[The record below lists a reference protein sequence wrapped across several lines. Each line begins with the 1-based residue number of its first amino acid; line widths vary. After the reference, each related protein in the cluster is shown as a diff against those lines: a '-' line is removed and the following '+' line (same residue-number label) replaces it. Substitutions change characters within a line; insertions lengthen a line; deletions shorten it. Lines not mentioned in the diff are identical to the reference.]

1 MNLND
6 RDKRALQLL
15 VVAVV
20 VFGLVMLATRSSD
33 SGAKVVEPVQSVA
46 RLEKQLDT
54 LRKTAA
60 TLPARQ
66 EVYKQVSNEL
76 AEREKG
82 LIQADT
88 APQAQARLVQ
98 ILREVARNQNPPLD
112 IRQTELGQP
121 RPFGQFYGEVPVS
134 ITMDC
139 RTDQL
144 VNFMAFLSAQ
154 PELIATEEIRFA
166 SGNPKTKVVP
176 VRLTVTGIVARK
188 LVPEKKATTLF

>member
-1 MNLND
+1 VNLND

>member
-1 MNLND
+1 VNLNE
-6 RDKRALQLL
+6 RDKRALMLL
-15 VVAVV
+15 GAAVV
-20 VFGLVMLATRSSD
+20 VFAIVMFATRSGD
-33 SGAKVVEPVQSVA
+33 SSAKVVEPVQSVA

-54 LRKTAA
+54 LRKNAA

-66 EVYKQVSNEL
+66 EVYKQVTNEL
-76 AEREKG
+76 ADREKG
-82 LIQADT
+82 LLQADT
-88 APQAQARLVQ
+88 AAQAQARLVQ

>member
-1 MNLND
+1 VNLTD
-6 RDKRALQLL
+6 RDKRALILL
-15 VVAVV
+15 AVAAV
-20 VFGLVMLATRSSD
+20 VFGAVMFATRSSD
-33 SGAKVVEPVQSVA
+33 SSVKIVEPIQSVA
-46 RLEKQLDT
+46 HAEKQLDI
-54 LRKTAA
+54 LRRTAA

-66 EVYKQVSNEL
+66 EVHKQVLNEL
-76 AEREKG
+76 ADREKG

-88 APQAQARLVQ
+88 AAQAQARLVQ

-188 LVPEKKATTLF
+188 LVPEKKATSLF